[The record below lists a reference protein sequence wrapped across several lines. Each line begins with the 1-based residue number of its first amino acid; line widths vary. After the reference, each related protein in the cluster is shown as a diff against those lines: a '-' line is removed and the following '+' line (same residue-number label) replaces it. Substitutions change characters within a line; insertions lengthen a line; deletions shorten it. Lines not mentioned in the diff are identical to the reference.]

1 MCFLESQCG
10 RFRWEFAQKGF
21 TQRIRDL
28 KQGSVWNEPWENQT
42 LRLGSEATAGKK
54 KLLHHLNYA
63 YSDGPAGKP
72 LKNSRNCPGEKNKA
86 SPSPRPR
93 EHSARSIFYRSKHQV
108 SNRSKYEVRNTL
120 SSYFFIYPHPTA
132 QISRPYETRRSS

>member
-1 MCFLESQCG
+1 MGCLESQCG
-10 RFRWEFAQKGF
+10 HFRWEFPQKGF
-21 TQRIRDL
+21 TQRIRDF

-42 LRLGSEATAGKK
+42 LRLGSEAAAEKK

-72 LKNSRNCPGEKNKA
+72 LKNPPNCPGEKNKA

-108 SNRSKYEVRNTL
+108 SNTL

-132 QISRPYETRRSS
+132 HISRPYTTRRSS